1 MKKLCIVS
9 LLCACALLA
18 GCTAPH
24 LSEQFAVSDGSI
36 PMPEITPAPTV
47 EPVQQADALQQGQA
61 LVADCAY
68 DPACPPSALAAQP
81 EFSLPLYTLLAD
93 AVRAG
98 QDSVD
103 LGQADVPD
111 EQLEAVRTALLSRNI
126 WGTLGDVTRGQDAQ
140 LNLTYSVEGADARA
154 AQAQELDEAAQ
165 RLLERCVTPGQTQ
178 LSAVLSLYKALA
190 QTVRLDYEAEDAGVY
205 GALTQ
210 GRATDYGF
218 AYAYGFLLDQA
229 GIENV
234 VVTAGDGSHAWNV
247 LTIGGVS
254 FHCDVQTE
262 AGLSGGQAL
271 TCFGL
276 SDADVAR
283 MNGWNT
289 WTAEDRALVTCP
301 ESLMPELLNAPS
313 ADVDAAGSAV
323 YFTYMEGIPGVFRL
337 DLATGEVLQAVQ
349 DAVDGVA
356 VLGGSVYYLRT
367 EDGAL
372 CCFHTEDGQVRTALE
387 GVRVAAMRR
396 VGGELRY
403 VTADDPEQTEHA
415 ISLE

>member
-1 MKKLCIVS
+1 M
-9 LLCACALLA
+9 
-18 GCTAPH
+18 
-24 LSEQFAVSDGSI
+24 
-36 PMPEITPAPTV
+36 
-47 EPVQQADALQQGQA
+47 
-61 LVADCAY
+61 
-68 DPACPPSALAAQP
+68 
-81 EFSLPLYTLLAD
+81 
-93 AVRAG
+93 
-98 QDSVD
+98 D

-111 EQLEAVRTALLSRNI
+111 EQLEAVRAALLSRNI
-126 WGTLGDVTRGQDAQ
+126 WGTLGDVTRGQGAQ

-178 LSAVLSLYKALA
+178 LSAALSLYKALA
-190 QTVRLDYEAEDAGVY
+190 QTVRLDYEAEDAGIY

-301 ESLMPELLNAPS
+301 ESLMPELLDAPS
-313 ADVDAAGSAV
+313 ADVDASGNAV

-337 DLATGEVLQAVQ
+337 DLATGEVLQAVE

-372 CCFHTEDGQVRTALE
+372 CCFHTADGQVRTALE

>member
-1 MKKLCIVS
+1 M
-9 LLCACALLA
+9 
-18 GCTAPH
+18 
-24 LSEQFAVSDGSI
+24 
-36 PMPEITPAPTV
+36 
-47 EPVQQADALQQGQA
+47 
-61 LVADCAY
+61 
-68 DPACPPSALAAQP
+68 
-81 EFSLPLYTLLAD
+81 
-93 AVRAG
+93 
-98 QDSVD
+98 
-103 LGQADVPD
+103 
-111 EQLEAVRTALLSRNI
+111 
-126 WGTLGDVTRGQDAQ
+126 
-140 LNLTYSVEGADARA
+140 
-154 AQAQELDEAAQ
+154 
-165 RLLERCVTPGQTQ
+165 
-178 LSAVLSLYKALA
+178 
-190 QTVRLDYEAEDAGVY
+190 Y

-289 WTAEDRALVTCP
+289 WTTENRALVTCP
-301 ESLMPELLNAPS
+301 ESLMPELLDAPS
-313 ADVDAAGSAV
+313 ADVDASGNAV